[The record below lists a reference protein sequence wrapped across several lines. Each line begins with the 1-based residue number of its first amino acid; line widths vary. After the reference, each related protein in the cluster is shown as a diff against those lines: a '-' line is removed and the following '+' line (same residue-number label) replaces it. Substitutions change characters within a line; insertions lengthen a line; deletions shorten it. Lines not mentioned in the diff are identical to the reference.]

1 MSDLRDVVLRSVY
14 SLAPEEV
21 SEWEEIHRAEKYG
34 SAVNWWSLPRWTE
47 AQRSAISAAIHDWC
61 LEQPLSRALR
71 EVFGESR
78 RVGSW
83 LVCAAARSVA
93 SLDQDEKDLRLDLI
107 RRTEMWVLGDED
119 WEKLKIAII
128 SAGYNRLGISLSRSQ
143 NASQTS
149 TWATY
154 AALSAVRASV
164 YSSIAEAGNVAD
176 AVSRSMSFARM
187 EAGGELQISGGH
199 TDTIQVIAKAVR
211 EAIDNAAIGYEKDG
225 VRDQKRR
232 R

>member
-61 LEQPLSRALR
+61 LEQHLSRTLR
-71 EVFGESR
+71 EVFDESR

-93 SLDQDEKDLRLDLI
+93 SLDQDEKDLRIALI
-107 RRTEMWVLGDED
+107 KSTEMWVLGDED
-119 WEKLKIAII
+119 WEKLKRTI
-128 SAGYNRLGISLSRSQ
+128 SYAGASRLGVSLSRSQ
-143 NASQTS
+143 EASKTS
-149 TWATY
+149 VWATH
-154 AALSAVRASV
+154 AALSAGRAAV

-187 EAGGELQISGGH
+187 EAGGELQISGGN